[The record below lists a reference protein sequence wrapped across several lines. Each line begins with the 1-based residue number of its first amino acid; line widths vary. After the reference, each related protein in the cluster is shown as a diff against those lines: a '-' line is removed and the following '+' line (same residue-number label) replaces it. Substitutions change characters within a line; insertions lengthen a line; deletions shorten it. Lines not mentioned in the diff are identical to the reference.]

1 MKSFPAKR
9 VGFVLLAVLV
19 TSGALLATDIPLG
32 NWTVPPYHRSGIT
45 TMTDI
50 TSGVAFVGIQ
60 PCRVVDTRPASA
72 FPAGYGAPIMAANA
86 IRTFDINSAAHCP
99 GIPAGAEAY
108 SLNFTVTETT
118 GGGDV
123 RAWPTGNPPPT
134 PTSVQNW
141 ATAGVSLANATIIPA
156 GTGGSIDV
164 QVAGSATHLLIDING
179 YFTGSYNNGVSF
191 IASGDVPSFLFFGIT
206 FPGTMGQFTNSS
218 ATWSYGVRGSSSS
231 TTNFGAGVNGSANG
245 GDPAG
250 GTCVDCRAS
259 GVRGG
264 SVNGHGVLGI
274 SRAGGTAGGVTGIFM
289 DSSNNEYT
297 ASVGILGYSSITSVR
312 GENNISKGG
321 TVSFTEP
328 HATDAAKKIV
338 YVALEGN
345 EAGTYFRGRGKFQN
359 GMAAID
365 LPEDFRM
372 VTQPEGLSIQV
383 TPIGE
388 MATVAVAQIGLD
400 RIVVK
405 GSRNVEFFYTVNGIR
420 RGYGDFQPIVAN
432 DKDYLPAS
440 ADARLPDVRPE
451 IRNRLIAN
459 GTYKPDGT
467 VNMETVQRLG
477 WDRVWAERESAAPPA
492 PQSPGSP

>member
-1 MKSFPAKR
+1 MNSSRGKSIA
-9 VGFVLLAVLV
+9 FVLF
-19 TSGALLATDIPLG
+19 ALLISAFLLAGDIPLT

-50 TSGVAFVGIQ
+50 SVGIGFVAIQ

-72 FPAGYGAPIMAANA
+72 FPAGYGPPIMAANA
-86 IRTFDINSAAHCP
+86 IRTFGINSSTQCP
-99 GIPAGAEAY
+99 GIPSAAQAY

-141 ATAGVSLANATIIPA
+141 AAAGVTLANATIIPA
-156 GTGGSIDV
+156 GTSGNIDV
-164 QVAGSATHLLIDING
+164 QVAGSATHLIIDING
-179 YFTGSYNNGVSF
+179 YFTSAYNAGNPFV
-191 IASGDVPSFLFFGIT
+191 ASGDVGSFVFFGIT
-206 FPGTMGQFTNSS
+206 FPGAMGQFSNSS
-218 ATWSYGVRGSSSS
+218 TTFSYGVRGLSSS
-231 TTNFGAGVNGSANG
+231 TTNGGAGVFGSANG
-245 GDPAG
+245 GDVFSASA
-250 GTCVDCRAS
+250 TCAECIAS

-264 SVNGHGVLGI
+264 SANGHGVLGT
-274 SRAGGTAGGVTGIFM
+274 SRAPGTAGGVTGIFF
-289 DSSNNEYT
+289 DSSTNNEFVN
-297 ASVGILGYSSITSVR
+297 SVGILGFSSTTGVR
-312 GENNISKGG
+312 ANNNISKGG

-328 HATDAAKKIV
+328 HATDASKKIV

-359 GMAAID
+359 GTATID
-365 LPEDFRM
+365 LPDDFRM
-372 VTQPEGLSIQV
+372 VTQPDGLSIQV

-388 MATVAVAQIGLD
+388 MATVAVSQIGLE

-405 GSRNVEFFYTVNGIR
+405 GSRNVEFFYTVNGVR

-432 DKDYLPAS
+432 DKDYMPVS
-440 ADARLPDVRPE
+440 ADARMPDYRPE
-451 IRNRLIAN
+451 IRSRLIAN

-477 WDRVWAERESAAPPA
+477 WDRIWEERSR
-492 PQSPGSP
+492 PQPQPTQPSP